1 MGWKLIIPK
10 ERVTPLI
17 FSIDSR
23 LSFSFPIS
31 YNLFEKDDEALLP
44 SPYLNA
50 SLIPCPTSTSTSTS
64 TLPSY
69 ISTQAPLPSTFPTF
83 FHHLISQRVTLILML
98 TPLVESGRRKAQQY
112 WPDPNEKIRDL
123 GQGWRIELISESV
136 ERDQEKDWE
145 CFFRKLKVFSSEDE
159 GEGGE
164 KGYEFDQIH
173 VTSWADQGSSS
184 QESLK
189 RILDLMDHY
198 SSKSNSGTQSNGTH
212 SISNNTPSP
221 ILVHCSAGV
230 GRSGTV
236 ISSHIL
242 RHLSRFKIQ
251 ISTSSIQSYLSI
263 RNKNGK
269 DVVEDGDEDF
279 KLKKYS
285 DQSPYLI
292 VKFIRFFRP
301 RMVQTP
307 AQLEMV
313 WNHWKEEERIN
324 SIRK

>member
-1 MGWKLIIPK
+1 
-10 ERVTPLI
+10 
-17 FSIDSR
+17 
-23 LSFSFPIS
+23 
-31 YNLFEKDDEALLP
+31 
-44 SPYLNA
+44 
-50 SLIPCPTSTSTSTS
+50 
-64 TLPSY
+64 
-69 ISTQAPLPSTFPTF
+69 
-83 FHHLISQRVTLILML
+83 ML

-123 GQGWRIELISESV
+123 GQGWRIELISENV
-136 ERDQEKDWE
+136 ERDQGKDWE
-145 CFFRKLKVFSSEDE
+145 CYFRKLKVFNEN
-159 GEGGE
+159 EGG

-173 VTSWADQGSSS
+173 VTSWADHGSSS

-198 SSKSNSGTQSNGTH
+198 SSNSNSRTQFNGNH
-212 SISNNTPSP
+212 SISNNNPSP

-242 RHLSRFKIQ
+242 RHLSRSKVQ
-251 ISTSSIQSYLSI
+251 ISTSSIQSYLSN
-263 RNKNGK
+263 RNRNGK
-269 DVVEDGDEDF
+269 DVVEDGDEDI

-285 DQSPYLI
+285 DQYPYLI